1 MSHSEQ
7 YMIDFAQQLAELG
20 YPVFP
25 LIPGRKKP
33 LPGSKGLLDATL
45 DAEQI
50 EAWWSEY
57 PRANIGVRTDGLL
70 LIDVDG
76 VEGMGWLIENPD
88 YAAELTVAPISVTAN
103 GGRHYWFRQPEGASY
118 RNTAGVIAPK
128 IDTRANGGYVVAP
141 PSELAGDRGYRWVEG
156 FGLECGPEG
165 LPEPP
170 KWLVGLLE
178 VRSPELRVV
187 PQGKIPEGKRN
198 AALASI
204 AGVLRR
210 QGCEEATIRAAL
222 RQENTNRCNPPMR
235 ESEVDKIAWSVS
247 RYPPD
252 DVAVAIIED
261 HYGQFV
267 EPEKFSDD
275 PGEFP
280 ASALDAGGLIG
291 MVADYTNSVSFRRQP
306 VLALAGAI
314 SLASV
319 LTGHLVTDTRNTR
332 TNLYIVGTADSGAG
346 KDMARTVNKNILT
359 AAGLEDLIGP
369 EGIASHAGLV
379 TIAANHRKSLL
390 QLDEIGRFLNTLS
403 NASKSPHLYNIVSV
417 LMKLYSSAHTSFIGD
432 GYADAKLNKVINQP
446 HVTIY
451 GTTVPDSLYGGFSKE
466 NLSDGLLS
474 RLLIFEG
481 DKLPESRK
489 VEHKPVPEAAIK
501 AVAAW
506 KAIADAQGNLTRENP
521 NPRVVHYD
529 NDASERMDG
538 YADDC
543 DNQYRQSDSDAKSLW
558 TRAVEK
564 GRKLALIHACSLDPV
579 TESVGIESVEW
590 AISVVDYLTRRL
602 IYLAEMRVASNEV
615 ESNVKRVYRII
626 AEAGDDGLSS
636 SKLTRKT
643 QFLRRRDREE
653 IVLELVSAGM
663 IRRSELAGKT
673 NKTVVYK
680 TA

>member
-1 MSHSEQ
+1 MSHFEN
-7 YMIDFAQQLAELG
+7 MITHAQRLAELG

-33 LPGSKGLLDATL
+33 LPGSSGLLDATL
-45 DAEQI
+45 DTEQI
-50 EAWWSEY
+50 ESWWSKS
-57 PRANIGVRTDGLL
+57 PDANIGVRTDGLL
-70 LIDVDG
+70 LLDVDG

-88 YAAELTVAPISVTAN
+88 YAAELTAAPISVTAN
-103 GGRHYWFRQPEGASY
+103 GGRHYWFRQPAGLAM
-118 RNTAGVIAPK
+118 RNTTGLIAPK

-141 PSELAGDRGYRWVEG
+141 PSALVGDRAYRWVEG
-156 FGLECGPEG
+156 FELECEPAG

-170 KWLVGLLE
+170 KWLIGLLE
-178 VRSPELRVV
+178 QRSPELRVV

-198 AALASI
+198 DALTSI

-222 RQENTNRCNPPMR
+222 RQENAARCNPPMR

-247 RYPPD
+247 RYSPD
-252 DVAVAIIED
+252 DVAVAILED

-267 EPEKFSDD
+267 EPEKLSEN

-280 ASALDAGGLIG
+280 ESALNPGGLIG
-291 MVADYTNSVSFRRQP
+291 LICDYTNSVSFRRQP
-306 VLALAGAI
+306 VLALAGAL

-319 LTGHLVTDTRNTR
+319 LTGHVVTDDRNTR

-346 KDMARTVNKNILT
+346 KDMARTVNKNILA
-359 AAGLEDLIGP
+359 AAGLDELIGP

-379 TIAANHRKSLL
+379 TIAANHRKVLL
-390 QLDEIGRFLNTLS
+390 QLDEIGRFLNTLGS
-403 NASKSPHLYNIVSV
+403 ASKSPHLYNIVSV
-417 LMKLYSSAHTSFIGD
+417 LMKFYSSAYSSFIGD
-432 GYADAKLNKVINQP
+432 AYADAKLNRVINQP
-446 HVTIY
+446 HVSIY
-451 GTTVPDSLYGGFSKE
+451 GTTVPDSLYAGFSKE

-481 DKLPESRK
+481 DQLPESRK
-489 VEHKPVPEAAIK
+489 VRHMPIPEPIIK
-501 AVAAW
+501 SVAAW
-506 KAIADAQGNLTRENP
+506 KSIYDAQGNLTKENP
-521 NPRVVHYD
+521 NPRVVAYSG
-529 NDASERMDG
+529 DAEVHMDA
-538 YADDC
+538 YAGECDDK
-543 DNQYRQSDSDAKSLW
+543 YRQSDSDAKSLW

-564 GRKLALIHACSLDPV
+564 GRKLALIHACSLDPLTDSV
-579 TESVGIESVEW
+579 EVESVDWAVE
-590 AISVVDYLTRRL
+590 VVDYLTRRL
-602 IYLAEMRVASNEV
+602 IYLAELRVASNEV

-626 AEAGDDGLSS
+626 SEAGDDGLSS
-636 SKLTRKT
+636 TKLTRKT

-663 IRRSELAGKT
+663 IRRCEADGKT